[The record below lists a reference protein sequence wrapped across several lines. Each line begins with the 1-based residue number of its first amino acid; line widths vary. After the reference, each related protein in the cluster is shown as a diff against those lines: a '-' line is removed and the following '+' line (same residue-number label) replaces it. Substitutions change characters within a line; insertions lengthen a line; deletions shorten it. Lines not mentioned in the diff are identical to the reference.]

1 MKKIR
6 ILIADDHSIV
16 RIGLTS
22 LLETEKDIQVL
33 GCAENGEDAIRL
45 TRDLKPDVLLLDLM
59 MPIKDGIETTKT
71 MHAVAPDVRIL
82 ILTSFG
88 DATSISKALR
98 SGASGAIL
106 KSSPES
112 DIVTAIRV
120 VANGKTYLSD
130 ELQHVIDDTPPPQT
144 LTPRQREILCS
155 VVKGRTN
162 RQIGLEIGIREDSVG
177 QHLSAIFAKLG
188 AVNRAEAIAIA
199 LKRQLLK
206 I

>member
-33 GCAENGEDAIRL
+33 GGAENGEDAIRL
-45 TRDLKPDVLLLDLM
+45 TRELKPDVLLLDLM
-59 MPIKDGIETTKT
+59 MPIKDGMETTEAL
-71 MHAVAPDVRIL
+71 HAVAPSVRIL